1 MLYIL
6 NTLVVPIN
14 FDVMNEAVVELKR
27 ISVEEAKKIVS
38 KAKWESA
45 VGHEGSAII
54 LSELLGVKI
63 PVERKSVFLKRRDKG
78 LHFFLKKRLP
88 EGAVLSTEELRK
100 LDFWLVLSVVK

>member
-14 FDVMNEAVVELKR
+14 FDVVDEVVVELKR
-27 ISVEEAKKIVS
+27 ISVEEARKIVN
-38 KAKWESA
+38 KVKWES
-45 VGHEGSAII
+45 VIGHEGSAVV

-63 PVERKSVFLKRRDKG
+63 PVERKSVFLKRGDRG

-88 EGAVLSTEELRK
+88 EGVVLSAEELRK
-100 LDFWLVLSVVK
+100 LDFWLVLSIVK